1 MRFSLGRSGPPRP
14 LLGIALWRKGRI
26 WARAALQLTLAFPV
40 MTKAQIVV
48 VSANPN
54 GSIITDV
61 DFDYIRRFFGA
72 DRATWL
78 DRGFSCEF
86 EVDGITQDMDQAHEE
101 FRDRGLDVAVLP
113 SANRRK
119 RLLVA
124 DMDSTVIEQE
134 CIDEL
139 AAEAGVGEA
148 VSAITEQ
155 AMNGVIDF
163 EDAVRE
169 RVALLAGL
177 PEETIEKVWR
187 ERVTLTPGAE
197 TLVGTMSSAGARTV
211 LISGGFKDFTGRVAE
226 RLGFHEHYANELLRA
241 DGKLTGEVGTPI
253 LGRDA
258 KRRILTELLDRHGLK
273 PEDVMAVGDAAND
286 LAMIQLAG
294 CGVAFRAKPLVAA
307 LSDARVDFCDLSALL
322 HLQGFHRDEFVGSSD
337 RSDPSP
343 A

>member
-1 MRFSLGRSGPPRP
+1 
-14 LLGIALWRKGRI
+14 
-26 WARAALQLTLAFPV
+26 
-40 MTKAQIVV
+40 MTKSQVV
-48 VSANPN
+48 VIFANPN
-54 GSIITDV
+54 GPIITDV
-61 DFDYIRRFFGA
+61 DFNSMRRFFNAG
-72 DRATWL
+72 RATWL
-78 DRGFSCEF
+78 DHGVACEF
-86 EVDGITQDMDQAHEE
+86 EVKEIPDTFHEVNDE
-101 FRDRGLDVAVLP
+101 LHDRKFDFAVLP
-113 SANRRK
+113 YAGRRK

-124 DMDSTVIEQE
+124 DMDSTIIMQE

-148 VSAITEQ
+148 VSAVTEQ

-197 TLVGTMSSAGARTV
+197 ALVRTMSGAGAHTV
-211 LISGGFKDFTGRVAE
+211 LISGGFTDFTKRVAE
-226 RLGFHEHYANELLRA
+226 RLGFHEHYANKLLRA
-241 DGKLTGEVGTPI
+241 NGKLTGEVGTPI

-258 KRRILTELLDRHGLK
+258 KRRILAELLDRRGLK
-273 PEDVMAVGDAAND
+273 PEDAMAVGDAAND

-307 LSDARVDFCDLSALL
+307 LSDARVDFCDLSGLL
-322 HLQGFHRDEFVGSSD
+322 YLQGYRRREFVCST
-337 RSDPSP
+337 
-343 A
+343 

>member
-1 MRFSLGRSGPPRP
+1 
-14 LLGIALWRKGRI
+14 
-26 WARAALQLTLAFPV
+26 
-40 MTKAQIVV
+40 MTKTHVAVLL
-48 VSANPN
+48 ANPN
-54 GSIITDV
+54 GPYITDS
-61 DFDYIRRFFGA
+61 DFISLRRFCGA
-72 DRATWL
+72 EHANWL
-78 DRGFSCEF
+78 DHGVAGEI
-86 EVDGITQDMDQAHEE
+86 EVDGVPEGMDDAHEE
-101 FRDRGLDVAVLP
+101 LQNREFDFAVLP
-113 SANRRK
+113 IGNRRK

-124 DMDSTVIEQE
+124 DMDSTIIEQE

-148 VSAITEQ
+148 VSSITEQ

-169 RVALLAGL
+169 RVGLLAGL

-187 ERVTLTPGAE
+187 KRVTLTPGAE
-197 TLVGTMSSAGARTV
+197 ALVRTMNGAGAHTV
-211 LISGGFKDFTGRVAE
+211 LISGGFTDFTGRVAE

-258 KRRILTELLDRHGLK
+258 KRRILAELLERHGLM
-273 PEDVMAVGDAAND
+273 PEDAMAVGDAAND

-307 LSDARVDFCDLSALL
+307 LSDARLDFSDLSGLL
-322 HLQGFHRDEFVGSSD
+322 YLQGFHRDEFIDS
-337 RSDPSP
+337 

>member
-1 MRFSLGRSGPPRP
+1 M
-14 LLGIALWRKGRI
+14 ALPI
-26 WARAALQLTLAFPV
+26 

-48 VSANPN
+48 ILANPK
-54 GSIITDV
+54 GSIISDV
-61 DFDYIRRFFGA
+61 DFNTMRSFFGA
-72 DRATWL
+72 GRATWL
-78 DRGFSCEF
+78 DHRFACEF
-86 EVDGITQDMDQAHEE
+86 EVDGIPEDMDHAYEE
-101 FRDRGLDVAVLP
+101 FRDRGLDFSVLP
-113 SANRRK
+113 NANRRK

-124 DMDSTVIEQE
+124 DMDSTIIEQE

-169 RVALLAGL
+169 RVSLLAGL

-187 ERVTLTPGAE
+187 ERVTLMPGAE
-197 TLVGTMSSAGARTV
+197 ALVRTMSEAGARTV
-211 LISGGFKDFTGRVAE
+211 LISGGFTDFTKRVAE

-241 DGKLTGEVGTPI
+241 DGKLTGEVGKPI

-258 KRRILTELLDRHGLK
+258 KKRILTELLDRHGLE
-273 PEDVMAVGDAAND
+273 PDDAMAVGDAAND

-307 LSDARVDFCDLSALL
+307 LSDARVDFCDLSGLL
-322 HLQGFHRDEFVGSSD
+322 HLQGFHRDEFVGSS
-337 RSDPSP
+337 
-343 A
+343 